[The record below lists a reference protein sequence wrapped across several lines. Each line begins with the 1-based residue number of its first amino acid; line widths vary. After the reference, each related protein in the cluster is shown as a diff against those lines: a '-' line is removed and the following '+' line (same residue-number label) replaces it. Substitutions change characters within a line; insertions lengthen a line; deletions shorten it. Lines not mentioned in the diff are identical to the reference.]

1 MIGLTIYLKVG
12 LSYLSLNRATN
23 TLSGGELQRIKM
35 ARSLGSALTGS
46 LYCLDEPSAGLH
58 PRDSLNILS
67 VIEEL
72 RDQGNTVV
80 VVEHESAI
88 MEGADQL
95 IEIGPK
101 AGHLGGELVYAGQ
114 PKEFL
119 EKVTPKWTFSK
130 KDVSNHPMIELRGVS
145 TNNLKNVSALIPTGA
160 LTVVCGVSGSG
171 KTSLI
176 QHTFY
181 PLCAKILKQDV
192 GLNDVDI
199 KAEFL
204 GPKPIIK
211 KHKEVVFDESAKY
224 WSLNEK

>member
-1 MIGLTIYLKVG
+1 M
-12 LSYLSLNRATN
+12 
-23 TLSGGELQRIKM
+23 
-35 ARSLGSALTGS
+35 
-46 LYCLDEPSAGLH
+46 YCLDEPSAGLH
-58 PRDSLNILS
+58 PRDSLNILG

-130 KDVSNHPMIELRGVS
+130 KDVSNHPMIELRGV
-145 TNNLKNVSALIPTGA
+145 TT
-160 LTVVCGVSGSG
+160 
-171 KTSLI
+171 
-176 QHTFY
+176 
-181 PLCAKILKQDV
+181 
-192 GLNDVDI
+192 
-199 KAEFL
+199 
-204 GPKPIIK
+204 
-211 KHKEVVFDESAKY
+211 
-224 WSLNEK
+224 